1 MAQAYPTTRPVSAPP
16 IAAGLCFLL
25 QSVSYVVVMS
35 VKGPAGSGSVLKL
48 TEDVDEKVL

>member
-16 IAAGLCFLL
+16 IAAGLLL
-25 QSVSYVVVMS
+25 QSVSCVVVMS